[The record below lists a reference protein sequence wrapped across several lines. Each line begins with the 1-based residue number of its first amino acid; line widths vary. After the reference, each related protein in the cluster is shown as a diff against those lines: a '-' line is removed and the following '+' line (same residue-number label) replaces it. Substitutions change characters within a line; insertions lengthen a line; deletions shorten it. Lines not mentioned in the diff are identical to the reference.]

1 MVEAWLGRLP
11 GVASAHQG
19 TIKSQQLPNVQPR
32 PSAHGER
39 VHGAHSRTES
49 IAETLG
55 KTAGVPPVD
64 PILLPHLSYP
74 LPPPIPPNFPSCGQ
88 SPSWCPPRW
97 SKPLS
102 LHFPLP
108 DPGPAREKFSCLA
121 NKIKTYLPLT
131 VSTRSTDLLLLL
143 GCYKTDALAATL
155 ISIHL
160 LSARE

>member
-74 LPPPIPPNFPSCGQ
+74 LPPPI
-88 SPSWCPPRW
+88 SPKFSQLW
-97 SKPLS
+97 SKSILVPSQVVQASVTS
-102 LHFPLP
+102 LPT
-108 DPGPAREKFSCLA
+108 S
-121 NKIKTYLPLT
+121 
-131 VSTRSTDLLLLL
+131 
-143 GCYKTDALAATL
+143 
-155 ISIHL
+155 
-160 LSARE
+160 